1 MDEELRRKL
10 ETLEAKIDAT
20 YRSAEKTRKYF
31 LGVIVVSV
39 IALALPV
46 IGLMFALPS
55 FLGNYAE
62 LMNGL

>member
-1 MDEELRRKL
+1 MDEEIRRKL

-39 IALALPV
+39 VALVLPL

-55 FLGNYAE
+55 FLGSYSE
-62 LMNGL
+62 LMTGL